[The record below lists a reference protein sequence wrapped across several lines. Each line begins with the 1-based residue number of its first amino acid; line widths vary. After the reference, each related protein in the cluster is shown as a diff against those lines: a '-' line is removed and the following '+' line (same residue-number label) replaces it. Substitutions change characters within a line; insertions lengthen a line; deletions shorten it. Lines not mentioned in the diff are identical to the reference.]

1 MPWGSF
7 CERRV
12 SISSSGTSELSE
24 FELSG
29 SWYLDGVSSRRDICK
44 SKHPRVNHTLFRS
57 SQALRLFSQPDAYQ
71 LYIGSSSGLD
81 TTFVPLDNVLDVP
94 KPSLRRKP
102 HIHRIDNGSLLT
114 IFCLAMSLPLDVGL
128 HEIRGTV
135 PRGYL
140 GLVCRQ
146 WHEFVLR
153 HPSLWSTIILLP
165 RSLGTN
171 HRLESSTFT
180 TYLRRSGAMPLSIYI
195 LPRAVDAGNEH
206 TINLE
211 HGLADALREVGPRIR
226 SLVVEMHW
234 RSSLERIGNV
244 FDPREYPILER
255 SHLNATFNDVGPFY
269 PSLLTGARYPSRLTL
284 LSINATDL
292 LDLLAST
299 QAPHHT
305 LTHLTSL
312 TINYIL
318 PHSPGFPD
326 DGLDSILCFVHSL
339 IHLISLRIERFHI
352 LGGHR
357 TFRSDLRP
365 STSPHPVRTLA
376 VRSSNT
382 TAIAYL
388 LRHFAPT
395 ILVLDACTFTTTPA
409 LRIPKCVDHLELSHI
424 VDERA
429 SSPIFRA
436 LSHFNG
442 HCVAFDA
449 CSFLTRS
456 FLMRVLGR
464 NRLNFMGSAYPRLRH
479 LRIKNCARL
488 SAAGLVSFIEA
499 LTVDREARLD
509 VLEVIGY
516 PVLLPQV
523 RGRALRFATRVL

>member
-1 MPWGSF
+1 
-7 CERRV
+7 
-12 SISSSGTSELSE
+12 
-24 FELSG
+24 
-29 SWYLDGVSSRRDICK
+29 
-44 SKHPRVNHTLFRS
+44 
-57 SQALRLFSQPDAYQ
+57 
-71 LYIGSSSGLD
+71 
-81 TTFVPLDNVLDVP
+81 
-94 KPSLRRKP
+94 
-102 HIHRIDNGSLLT
+102 
-114 IFCLAMSLPLDVGL
+114 MSLPLDVGL
-128 HEIRGTV
+128 HEIRGMV

-171 HRLESSTFT
+171 RRLESSAFT

-195 LPRAVDAGNEH
+195 FPGAVDAGNEH

-211 HGLADALREVGPRIR
+211 RGLADALREVGPRIR
-226 SLVVEMHW
+226 SLVVEMRW

-244 FDPREYPILER
+244 FDPREYPLLER
-255 SHLNATFNDVGPFY
+255 SHLNATFNDVGPPY
-269 PSLLTGARYPSRLTL
+269 QSLLTRAHYPSRLTS

-292 LDLLAST
+292 LGLLAST
-299 QAPHHT
+299 QAPHNT
-305 LTHLTSL
+305 LAHLTSL

-326 DGLDSILCFVHSL
+326 DGLDSILCFVRSL
-339 IHLISLRIERFHI
+339 NHLISLRIERFHI

-365 STSPHPVRTLA
+365 STSPHGVRILA

-382 TAIAYL
+382 TAIAHL

-395 ILVLDACTFTTTPA
+395 TLVLDACTFTTTPP
-409 LRIPKCVDHLELSHI
+409 LRFPKCVDHLELSHI
-424 VDERA
+424 VENA
-429 SSPIFRA
+429 TFPIFRA

-442 HCVAFDA
+442 HCVTFEA

-456 FLMRVLGR
+456 FSMRVLGR

-479 LRIKNCARL
+479 LRVKNCARL

-499 LTVDREARLD
+499 LHVDREARLD

-516 PVLLPQV
+516 PVLLPQI
-523 RGRALRFATRVL
+523 RARALSSLSFRVCYSPGIPRILALVYIYIRPTLLLYPTMCLVYTSEFIIVRTLCEDGFVAPKLHPGSFI

>member
-1 MPWGSF
+1 MP
-7 CERRV
+7 
-12 SISSSGTSELSE
+12 
-24 FELSG
+24 
-29 SWYLDGVSSRRDICK
+29 Y
-44 SKHPRVNHTLFRS
+44 
-57 SQALRLFSQPDAYQ
+57 
-71 LYIGSSSGLD
+71 
-81 TTFVPLDNVLDVP
+81 
-94 KPSLRRKP
+94 
-102 HIHRIDNGSLLT
+102 IHRIDNGSLLT
-114 IFCLAMSLPLDVGL
+114 IFRLAMLLPLDVGL
-128 HEIRGTV
+128 HEIRGMV

-165 RSLGTN
+165 RSLGPN
-171 HRLESSTFT
+171 RRLESSAFT
-180 TYLRRSGAMPLSIYI
+180 SYLRRSGDMPLSIYI
-195 LPRAVDAGNEH
+195 FPGAVDAGNEH

-211 HGLADALREVGPRIR
+211 RGLADAIREVGPRIR
-226 SLVVEMHW
+226 SLVAEMRW

-244 FDPREYPILER
+244 FDPREYPILEH
-255 SHLNATFNDVGPFY
+255 SHLNATFNDVGPPY
-269 PSLLTGARYPSRLTL
+269 SSLLTGAHYPSRLTS

-305 LTHLTSL
+305 LAHLTSL

-326 DGLDSILCFVHSL
+326 DGLDSILSFVHSL
-339 IHLISLRIERFHI
+339 IHLVSLRIERFHI

-395 ILVLDACTFTTTPA
+395 TLVLDACTFTTTTP
-409 LRIPKCVDHLELSHI
+409 LHIPKCVDHLELSHI

-464 NRLNFMGSAYPRLRH
+464 NRLNFMGSAYPRLSH

-488 SAAGLVSFIEA
+488 SAVGLVSFIEA
-499 LTVDREARLD
+499 LNVDREASLD

-516 PVLLPQV
+516 PVLLPQI
-523 RGRALRFATRVL
+523 RARALRVATRVL